1 VTIPPWLGSVVFGAA
16 DRLRKYQQARRRVS
30 VLVHEGVFGPGYGA
44 TALTMSLDNTSVPV
58 TGTGGTPE
66 DSRYYF
72 VKVTNRRDRPIEI
85 THAWFTSAPRDLLMT
100 FPPRPLPIRLAPDAT
115 WEGWVNAASLPGTP
129 EEVARSGRVRIAGK
143 KRLVKSRPN
152 GDVPEVGRVARS

>member
-1 VTIPPWLGSVVFGAA
+1 MTIPPWLGGLAFGALNRA
-16 DRLRKYQQARRRVS
+16 RTYQRARRRVS
-30 VLVHEGVFGPGYGA
+30 VLVHEGAFGPGYGA

-58 TGTGGTPE
+58 TGTGGRPE

-72 VKVTNRRDRPIEI
+72 TKVTNRRDRPIEI
-85 THAWFTSAPRDLLMT
+85 THAWFTGAPRDLLMT

-115 WEGWVNAASLPGTP
+115 WEGWVNAASLPGTR

-143 KRLVKSRPN
+143 KRPVKSRPN
-152 GDVPEVGRVARS
+152 GDVPEVGRVATS

>member
-1 VTIPPWLGSVVFGAA
+1 MTGFSGRAME
-16 DRLRKYQQARRRVS
+16 RRK
-30 VLVHEGVFGPGYGA
+30 
-44 TALTMSLDNTSVPV
+44 LTMSRDNASVPV

-66 DSRYYF
+66 DARYAF
-72 VKVTNRRDRPIEI
+72 RKVTNRRDRPIEI

-100 FPPRPLPIRLAPDAT
+100 FPPRPPPIRLAPDAT

-152 GDVPEVGRVARS
+152 GDVPEVARVA